1 MKLIPQKRNDEV
13 RKRRFTPNSFGFF
26 RTLGIAIPGFV
37 LLATLFVQSA
47 CKPKE
52 SDDSVAIA
60 IAAAAVAANSPAS
73 CVSTTT
79 TNVNPGTCTV
89 VGAVNNGADDLGLG
103 GPTCTTQIDAAAP
116 CWMKEN
122 FHCVTIT
129 VSGNNYVITTN
140 DLPPYKSYYY
150 GVASGFHEAMGT
162 GRFGNPNSIAA
173 QNITFTIPTTPTCT
187 SNVSSTSGAG
197 LDALGVTVHGVV
209 IFNNQAAPGD
219 SLATEYQT
227 MDQSEGHPQNTG
239 KYHHHTEPY
248 KITQDGSE
256 LVGIMLDGFPIYGK
270 KTQEGAYPALDN
282 VTHTRTCTTTHFP
295 NGTYCYHVGNG
306 TGVSGY
312 LIGSYFRG
320 VKGTVN

>member
-1 MKLIPQKRNDEV
+1 MKINSQNRKKNLQKEKINFSFEKSNSNLKKGFGLILM
-13 RKRRFTPNSFGFF
+13 
-26 RTLGIAIPGFV
+26 LGLVA
-37 LLATLFVQSA
+37 LAA

-52 SDDSVAIA
+52 SDDTTALAV
-60 IAAAAVAANSPAS
+60 AVAAISANTAAACVNTAS
-73 CVSTTT
+73 
-79 TNVNPGTCTV
+79 TNVAGTCGL
-89 VGAVNNGADDLGLG
+89 GAVVIANDDLGFG
-103 GPTCTTQIDAAAP
+103 GPTCNTNIHADAP

-129 VSGNNYVITTN
+129 ISGSNYVIQTN
-140 DLPPYKSYYY
+140 NLPPYKSFYYQ
-150 GVASGFHEAMGT
+150 GANAAFNEAIGSGRH
-162 GRFGNPNSIAA
+162 GNPNAIAA

-187 SNVSSTSGAG
+187 SNLNSTSGAG

-209 IFNNQAAPGD
+209 MFNNQAAPGD
-219 SLATEYQT
+219 SLATEYLT

-270 KTQEGAYPALDN
+270 KTQEGIYPTLDN

-306 TGVSGY
+306 TDISGY

-320 VKGTVN
+320 VKGTAN